1 MGRPQELLMSSSRT
15 RFGPSRLVVAL
26 AAVVL
31 LAAGCSSGGDSAEAT
46 SVPNDSDAKVVTI
59 GVIAPLDNG
68 LTDFGRG
75 IASSVQLAVDEA
87 NERNAI
93 PGYRIAVE
101 ALDDSSDPAVGEQA
115 ATTLAADPSV
125 IGVVGTYNSGVAAVA
140 APVLAG
146 ADIVMVSPAN
156 TDPTLTV
163 GTDRSNPQRVN
174 DNYFRVVSTDADQG
188 PLLASYAAGD
198 LSAVTVAVVTEAKS
212 VSSGLANDFVAAFTA
227 DGGTVTSFETLPD
240 DRASYNLPLAAA
252 GAVASNPDLIF
263 FGGEY
268 EVAAQFTT
276 AAASAGYA
284 GPVMGGDGMKDDRFI
299 TVAGAASDGSLASS
313 VGVPN
318 SELDAPDYFAAYE
331 AAGFTADPTDYGP
344 YAFDAANLIIAA
356 AAEALADGNGDVVSA
371 RTGVRDL
378 VQVAEYAG
386 ITGTVAFDEFGDTTT
401 RVFTIFQVADGAWK
415 PVVTRQITD

>member
-1 MGRPQELLMSSSRT
+1 M
-15 RFGPSRLVVAL
+15 

-31 LAAGCSSGGDSAEAT
+31 LAAACSSGGTTETADASGG
-46 SVPNDSDAKVVTI
+46 SDDDTVVTI

-75 IASSVQLAVDEA
+75 IANSVQLAVDQA

-101 ALDDSSDPAVGEQA
+101 ALDDSSDPDVGEQA
-115 ATTLAADPSV
+115 AQTLAADPSV

-140 APVLAG
+140 APVLGA
-146 ADIVMVSPAN
+146 ADIVIVSPAN
-156 TDPTLTV
+156 TDPTLSV
-163 GTDRSNPQRVN
+163 GTDRANPTRVN
-174 DNYFRVVSTDADQG
+174 DNYFRVVATDADQG
-188 PLLASYAAGD
+188 RLLAGYASGD
-198 LSAVTVAVVTEAKS
+198 LAATTVAVVTEAKS
-212 VSSGLANDFVAAFTA
+212 VSSGLANDFEAAFTA
-227 DGGTVTSFETLPD
+227 DGGTVLSFETLPD
-240 DRASYNLPLAAA
+240 DRASYNLPAAAA
-252 GAVASNPDLIF
+252 GAVAVNPDFIF

-268 EVAAQFTT
+268 EVAAQFTN
-276 AAASAGYA
+276 AVASAGFA

-318 SELDAPDYFAAYE
+318 SELDAPGFFAAYD
-331 AAGFTADPTDYGP
+331 AAGFKNPPTDYGP

-356 AAEALADGNGDVVSA
+356 AAEALADGDGDVASSRA
-371 RTGVRDL
+371 AVRDL
-378 VQVAEYAG
+378 VQTTQYTG

-401 RVFTIFQVADGAWK
+401 RVFTIYQVTDGAWK
-415 PVVTRQITD
+415 PVVTRQISD